1 MSSTNAASAV
11 VCFDP
16 YDVIYGYITDTV
28 GRTRSYAGW
37 PQENTEFLV
46 STQHYLTGDF
56 DFMRVWEVFEQYG
69 SFEQC
74 QLYANVL
81 AQLLM
86 H

>member
-1 MSSTNAASAV
+1 
-11 VCFDP
+11 
-16 YDVIYGYITDTV
+16 
-28 GRTRSYAGW
+28 
-37 PQENTEFLV
+37 
-46 STQHYLTGDF
+46 
-56 DFMRVWEVFEQYG
+56 MRLWAVFEQYG